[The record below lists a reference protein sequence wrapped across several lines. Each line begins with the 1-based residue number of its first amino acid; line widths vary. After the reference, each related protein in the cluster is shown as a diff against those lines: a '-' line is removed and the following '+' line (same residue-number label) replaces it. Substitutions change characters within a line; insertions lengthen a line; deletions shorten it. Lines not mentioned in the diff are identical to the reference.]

1 MPLIT
6 TISEIK
12 NYLSIDINTRIESL
26 QPFINEA
33 ELLYIKDLLGADF
46 YAELVA
52 AYKTANFVIDDMTD
66 EQTAIMIYMQR
77 ALSYYMAYLS
87 INQMG
92 VNFGDMGI
100 QQQFGENSQ
109 PAPQWKVDKLMLSY
123 IQQADIHAEKML
135 QYLEENASPLTYAT
149 WYNSTANTKN
159 EGWMVNSAIVAS
171 QYIDINNSR
180 RIFLRLKKRIK
191 DIESSYIK
199 RLICADQ
206 YNELVTQIQADSI
219 SAENQLLI
227 DKLRPIIAKMAL
239 YFTIPSLRI
248 AITDQ
253 GIMIY
258 SSNDGIISKQMA
270 DKDQIKDL
278 KESLI
283 DNEFGY
289 KSDETE
295 LEEFIEANIDDY
307 PLIAASDCYT
317 IKTSPGP
324 SWQVE
329 NSSDNKHFSV

>member
-6 TISEIK
+6 TIAEIK
-12 NYLSIDINTRIESL
+12 NYLAIDVNTNIDSL

-33 ELLYIKDLLGADF
+33 ELLFMKDLLGTAF
-46 YAELVA
+46 YDELVA
-52 AYKTANFVIDDMTD
+52 DYDPVLTNMTPD
-66 EQTAIMIYMQR
+66 NQAVMPYIQR

-123 IQQADIHAEKML
+123 IQQADIHAEKL
-135 QYLEENASPLTYAT
+135 LEFLEANATGVLYAS
-149 WYNSTANTKN
+149 WYYSSANTKN
-159 EGWMVNSAIVAS
+159 EGWMVNSTIVAS
-171 QYIDINNSR
+171 QYIDINDSR

-191 DIESSYIK
+191 DIESNYIK

-206 YNELVTQIQADSI
+206 YDELVTQIQADSI
-219 SAENQLLI
+219 TAANQLLI
-227 DKLRPIIAKMAL
+227 DKMRPIIAKMAL

-248 AITDQ
+248 SITDQ

-258 SSNDGIISKQMA
+258 SISDGIVSKQMA

-278 KESLI
+278 KESLKG
-283 DNEFGY
+283 DEFGFE
-289 KSDETE
+289 SDQRE
-295 LEEFIEANIDDY
+295 LEEFIAANISDY
-307 PLIAASDCYT
+307 PLIEESDCYT
-317 IKTSPGP
+317 IATDPGP
-324 SWQVE
+324 TWQVE
-329 NSSDNKHFSV
+329 NNSDNKHFSV

>member
-6 TISEIK
+6 TITEIK
-12 NYLSIDINTRIESL
+12 KYLSIDINTRIESL
-26 QPFINEA
+26 QPFIDEA
-33 ELLYIKDLLGADF
+33 ELLYMKDLLGSDF
-46 YAELVA
+46 YDALVSD
-52 AYKTANFVIDDMTD
+52 YDTDLSNMTADN
-66 EQTAIMIYMQR
+66 QLIMPYVQR

-135 QYLEENASPLTYAT
+135 QYLEENAGDLVYPT

-199 RLICADQ
+199 RLICVDQ

-219 SAENQLLI
+219 SAANQALI

-239 YFTIPSLRI
+239 YFTIPTLSI
-248 AITDQ
+248 SITDQ

-278 KESLI
+278 KNSLI
-283 DNEFGY
+283 SEEFGY
-289 KSDETE
+289 KSDEIE
-295 LEEFIEANIDDY
+295 LEEFIEANIVDY
-307 PLIAASDCYT
+307 PLIAASECYT
-317 IKTSPGP
+317 IKTDPGP
-324 SWQVE
+324 TWQVDN
-329 NSSDNKHFSV
+329 NSENKHFSV